1 MRRSFLFG
9 ALGMWLATSA
19 LAQALPPPFENVEQ
33 VVCVDQKTAIDLLAV
48 YEQEIQAGEQLLPH
62 LASRGLC
69 ERAIFSGKP
78 IADAHTSPIRKQQEG
93 HVFEVVV
100 TKGEVLKGRT
110 KAYMLLYIMHDN
122 EV

>member
-9 ALGMWLATSA
+9 ALGMCLATSA

-69 ERAIFSGKP
+69 ERATFSGKP

-100 TKGEVLKGRT
+100 TNGEVLKGRT